1 MSDPVPRPRTAQVSF
16 VVLFLLIIFVVL
28 IRAPSDAPPPMN
40 AAQGDATEAPAGR
53 DGVDRDSAQPAPGG
67 SVLLPPA
74 ETIEPPLAPGCI
86 RSGTS
91 RAEVRAIMGAPD
103 SVGYGN
109 WVYGRSWVAFGYG
122 QVNDFENVDGSLR
135 LCP

>member
-1 MSDPVPRPRTAQVSF
+1 MSDPIPRPKAAQVSF
-16 VVLFLLIIFVVL
+16 VVLFLLIILVVL

-40 AAQGDATEAPAGR
+40 TVEGDATEAPTGM
-53 DGVDRDSAQPAPGG
+53 DEVDRNSTPAAPGG
-67 SVLLPPA
+67 SVVLAPA
-74 ETIEPPLAPGCI
+74 ETSEPPLAPGCI